1 MLLAVV
7 TDLVYAVVAVPEGWN
22 ALYTV
27 VVVVA
32 AAPAEVVVL
41 LEPGAGPFTLTAH
54 CTAGLALLGTKL
66 YSDDMLFR

>member
-27 VVVVA
+27 VVLAAVA
-32 AAPAEVVVL
+32 AEVVVL

-66 YSDDMLFR
+66 YSDDMVFR